1 MRNILRWRI
10 ANGNYFLLYQGLSDG
25 TLRVASAH
33 TQRGVRNRRHSRE
46 KGRTWSEGEIEKR
59 KREIEKKPSDCE
71 ELQPR
76 IATIATIVT
85 KGKIEKR
92 NCKGKGVQVCRWWK
106 PNYVP
111 FKWREKTTTFQKLVG
126 VKTKPWKPVP
136 RCNPHEPRNASLRCA
151 FHKVTRVKKR
161 RACIAHANFEWNE
174 RPLPNVLP
182 NSQKGQDGQMQ
193 RPQPEGIPI
202 PDPTWRDINH
212 AHPRQ
217 RVNHSLHNA
226 RLGWWA
232 CQACDF

>member
-1 MRNILRWRI
+1 MYLSRHLLRLRI

-92 NCKGKGVQVCRWWK
+92 NCKGKGVQVCR
-106 PNYVP
+106 
-111 FKWREKTTTFQKLVG
+111 
-126 VKTKPWKPVP
+126 
-136 RCNPHEPRNASLRCA
+136 
-151 FHKVTRVKKR
+151 
-161 RACIAHANFEWNE
+161 
-174 RPLPNVLP
+174 
-182 NSQKGQDGQMQ
+182 
-193 RPQPEGIPI
+193 
-202 PDPTWRDINH
+202 
-212 AHPRQ
+212 
-217 RVNHSLHNA
+217 
-226 RLGWWA
+226 
-232 CQACDF
+232 